1 MATSSS
7 IPVGKGFTPAQWE
20 AWFTAN
26 TAAAAPKYTGTA
38 KAGTVALAGKTWAQ
52 VYAALYAYGQTQVP
66 KWTPDETAGP
76 TAALSAEEALAV
88 GVAGSVAQVGSLTGD
103 FTGALPAAASWA
115 AGLTG
120 FLAALTSANTWIR
133 VSKVVVGGVLL
144 IVGLVHITG
153 ADGAVASAAKKV
165 PLPV

>member
-1 MATSSS
+1 MAAS
-7 IPVGKGFTPAQWE
+7 PPAGKGLTAAQWE

-26 TAAAAPKYTGTA
+26 ANPANPKYTGSA
-38 KAGTVALAGKTWAQ
+38 KAGTTALAGKTWAQ
-52 VYAALYAYGQTQVP
+52 VYAAVYAWGQTQTP
-66 KWTPDETAGP
+66 KATPDQAAGA
-76 TAALSAEEALAV
+76 TQALAAEEALAV
-88 GVAGSVAQVGSLTGD
+88 AAGTAATQAGGLTAD
-103 FTGALPAAASWA
+103 FTQALPAAASWA

-133 VSKVVVGGVLL
+133 VSKAVVGGVLL

-153 ADGAVASAAKKV
+153 AEGAVASAAKKV